1 VRRPFEQL
9 GSAKTVLLTT
19 YRRDGTPVATPVSI
33 AFDGDRAFFRSWHKA
48 HKTTRLRDNPAVEVA
63 PSTFSGKPTA
73 PAVGADA
80 RLLEGPGARVAARA
94 LARRH
99 RLLQAAIVPIVH
111 RLMRYRTLHYELSP
125 HEHAGDAGRRAG
137 RSRVGLQSS
146 EGNLRGV
153 RWGGVGSPHHAE
165 PVQQPQQAGEDRDQQ
180 RHL

>member
-1 VRRPFEQL
+1 VSRPFEQL

-63 PSTFSGKPTA
+63 PSTFRGKPTG
-73 PAVGADA
+73 PALGADA
-80 RLLEGPGARVAARA
+80 RLLEGSDARVAARA

-99 RLLQAAIVPIVH
+99 LLLQAAIVPIVH
-111 RLMRYRTLHYELSP
+111 RLMRYRTLHYELSA
-125 HEHAGDAGRRAG
+125 HEHAGRRAG
-137 RSRVGLQSS
+137 RSRVGLPSG
-146 EGNLRGV
+146 EGHLRAV
-153 RWGGVGSPHHAE
+153 RWGGVGSPHHAK
-165 PVQQPQQAGEDRDQQ
+165 PVEQPQQAGEDWDEQ